1 MRILSRFYDCDVPY
15 EHVILKV
22 RRNGVAY
29 ELVAL
34 CLGTTTIQPLY
45 SSEDKEEVLDA
56 MEHINDMYCGGCRT
70 VSLEPDEEK
79 DSKLR
84 RVL

>member
-34 CLGTTTIQPLY
+34 YPGTNVIQPLY
-45 SSEDKEEVLDA
+45 SSENKEDVCDI
-56 MEHINDMYCGGCRT
+56 MEYINDMYCGGSRT
-70 VSLEPDEEK
+70 VVLETDEEE

-84 RVL
+84 RII

>member
-22 RRNGVAY
+22 RRNGVTY

-34 CLGTTTIQPLY
+34 YPGTNTIQPLY
-45 SSEDKEEVLDA
+45 SSEDKEDVLYI
-56 MEHINDMYCGGCRT
+56 MEYINDMYCGGCRT
-70 VSLEPDEEK
+70 VAVEVDEEK

-84 RVL
+84 RII

>member
-22 RRNGVAY
+22 RRNGVTY

-34 CLGTTTIQPLY
+34 YPGTTTIQPLY
-45 SSEDKEEVLDA
+45 SSEDKEDVLDC
-56 MEHINDMYCGGCRT
+56 MEDINDMYYMGSRS
-70 VSLEPDEEK
+70 VILETDEEK

-84 RVL
+84 RII